1 MEGRQARKTAAVT
14 LAQLSQAEQLKFLVR
29 GVVYQANNNDDFSL
43 AGRDLLKDESLAQF
57 QHDLELFKE
66 LGVNTLYVC
75 KSGIIGS
82 VVFFVIR

>member
-1 MEGRQARKTAAVT
+1 MTSVRVP
-14 LAQLSQAEQLKFLVR
+14 QAEQLKLLVR

-75 KSGIIGS
+75 KSGMGS
-82 VVFFVIR
+82 TVGLATC

>member
-1 MEGRQARKTAAVT
+1 MTSVRVPQAKPH
-14 LAQLSQAEQLKFLVR
+14 KFLVR

-43 AGRDLLKDESLAQF
+43 AGRDLLKDESLVQF

-75 KSGIIGS
+75 KSGMGS
-82 VVFFVIR
+82 TVDLATC

>member
-1 MEGRQARKTAAVT
+1 MTSVRVP
-14 LAQLSQAEQLKFLVR
+14 QAEQLKFLMR

-75 KSGIIGS
+75 KWGMGS
-82 VVFFVIR
+82 TVDLATVATC

>member
-14 LAQLSQAEQLKFLVR
+14 LAQVPQAEQHKFLVR
-29 GVVYQANNNDDFSL
+29 GVVYQANNSDDFSL
-43 AGRDLLKDESLAQF
+43 AGRDLLKDECLAQF

-75 KSGIIGS
+75 KSGMGS
-82 VVFFVIR
+82 TVDLATC

>member
-1 MEGRQARKTAAVT
+1 MTSVRVP
-14 LAQLSQAEQLKFLVR
+14 QAEQLKFLVR

-75 KSGIIGS
+75 KWGMGS
-82 VVFFVIR
+82 TVDLATVATC